1 MEINLLFS
9 IDDHYMVSFQTTVYS
24 VYQNTPSA
32 LLHVFVLQKQLLKK
46 HAEIESFCE
55 ALGIVYEPVVI
66 GERAF
71 EDAPSADRYPETIY
85 YRLLAHEYLPKDLD
99 KILYL
104 NTDILCL
111 NDIFPLYKME
121 LGAALY
127 AAASRG
133 LDTNMTDLGNKLRL

>member
-9 IDDHYMVSFQTTVYS
+9 IDDHYMVSFKTTLYS

-55 ALGIVYEPVVI
+55 ALGIVYNPVVI

-71 EDAPSADRYPETIY
+71 EDAQIA
-85 YRLLAHEYLPKDLD
+85 
-99 KILYL
+99 
-104 NTDILCL
+104 DILCL

-133 LDTNMTDLGNKLRL
+133 SDTNMTDLGNKLRL

>member
-1 MEINLLFS
+1 M
-9 IDDHYMVSFQTTVYS
+9 
-24 VYQNTPSA
+24 
-32 LLHVFVLQKQLLKK
+32 
-46 HAEIESFCE
+46 
-55 ALGIVYEPVVI
+55 I